1 MPNDGAVKLTDG
13 DRALVIGV
21 GRSGMATAAV
31 LRDRG
36 MRVAAYDDKTA
47 DQLATQRADLARMHV
62 DLIGRDTLA
71 EAAAGAGIAILSPGI
86 PLTNPAV
93 LAVQRAGVPVIS
105 EIEAAYRISKAP
117 IIAVTGS
124 KGKSTT
130 TALIGHLLRGA
141 GMRARVGG
149 NIGNPLIAETAAA
162 SADEWIVAEV
172 SSFQLEGISEF
183 RPRISVLLNLTPDHL
198 DRYPSMEEYREAK
211 FRIFANQSAGDT
223 FVANAGDALLETLR
237 AGKGRTIPC
246 PALFFAAQERDDVSV
261 SLHAGSIVWRS
272 EGRKAPVKII
282 DVAKLPLIGL
292 HNVANVMAA
301 SLAALTA
308 GAPLEAVRRGL
319 RTFAP
324 MPHRLQTVMRSGGVT
339 WVDDSKASNPD
350 AVVKALESF
359 DAPIILLAG
368 GRSKKTDFRAMAKAA
383 ALRAKLV
390 VLIGE
395 SAREIGA
402 LIESGPIVYATGM
415 EQAVAAA
422 AESATRGDIVLL
434 SPGCASFDMFESAE
448 QRGDVFAAAVK
459 RQIAANE
466 TAKGETT
473 DKRHK
478 ARDETK
484 S

>member
-1 MPNDGAVKLTDG
+1 MPNDAAVNLRDG
-13 DRALVIGV
+13 GRALVIGV

-36 MRVAAYDDKTA
+36 MRVAAYDDKTSE
-47 DQLATQRADLARMHV
+47 QLAALRADLARMHV
-62 DLIGRDTLA
+62 DLVERDDLA
-71 EAAAGAGIAILSPGI
+71 EAAAAAGIAILSPGI
-86 PLTNPAV
+86 PFTNPAV
-93 LAVQRAGVPVIS
+93 LAVRRAGVPIIS
-105 EIEAAYRISKAP
+105 EIEAAYRLSKAP

-172 SSFQLEGISEF
+172 SSFQLEGTNEF

-198 DRYPSMEEYREAK
+198 DRYRSMDEYREAK
-211 FRIFANQSAGDT
+211 FRIFSNQGPGDT
-223 FVANAGDALLETLR
+223 LIANAADPLLQVLHGGIGPTV
-237 AGKGRTIPC
+237 PC
-246 PALFFAAQERDDVSV
+246 RILWFASEQRDDVAM
-261 SLHAGSIVWRS
+261 SLQDGAIVWRRAS
-272 EGRKAPVKII
+272 TGRVNSTATSDVAII
-282 DVAKLPLIGL
+282 EIAKLPLIGM
-292 HNVANVMAA
+292 HNVANAMAA

-308 GAPLEAVRRGL
+308 GAPVEAVQRGL
-319 RTFAP
+319 LTFTP
-324 MPHRLQTVMRSGGVT
+324 MPHRLQIVARSRGVT

-350 AVVKALESF
+350 AVQNALRSF
-359 DAPIILLAG
+359 GAPIVLIAG
-368 GRSKKTDFRAMAKAA
+368 GRSKHTDFHEMAKAIA
-383 ALRAKLV
+383 ARAKFV

-402 LIESGPIVYATGM
+402 LIGSNRIAFADSM
-415 EQAVAAA
+415 EQAVATASQNA
-422 AESATRGDIVLL
+422 VQGDVVLL

-448 QRGDVFAAAVK
+448 QRGEAFASAVQRQTAASG
-459 RQIAANE
+459 AA
-466 TAKGETT
+466 
-473 DKRHK
+473 
-478 ARDETK
+478 

>member
-1 MPNDGAVKLTDG
+1 MPNDAIVKLKDG

-36 MRVAAYDDKTA
+36 MRVAAYDDKAA
-47 DQLATQRADLARMHV
+47 DQLTAQRADLARMHV
-62 DLIGRDTLA
+62 DLVGRDGLA
-71 EAAAGAGIAILSPGI
+71 AAAAGVGIAILSPGI

-183 RPRISVLLNLTPDHL
+183 RPRISLLLNLTPDHL

-211 FRIFANQSAGDT
+211 FRIFANQGAGDT
-223 FVANAGDALLETLR
+223 LIANAADPLLASLH
-237 AGKGRTIPC
+237 AGKSRTIPC
-246 PALFFAAQERDDVSV
+246 PALWFAAQERDDVGM
-261 SLHAGSIVWRS
+261 SLKDGAMVWRD
-272 EGRKAPVKII
+272 VKIV
-282 DVAKLPLIGL
+282 DVEQLRLIGS
-292 HNVANVMAA
+292 HNVANAMAA
-301 SLAALTA
+301 SLAALVA
-308 GAPLEAVRRGL
+308 GAPVEAVGRGL
-319 RTFAP
+319 TTFTP
-324 MPHRLQTVMRSGGVT
+324 MPHRLEIVARSGGVT

-350 AVVKALESF
+350 AVVKGLGSF
-359 DAPIILLAG
+359 AAPIILIAG
-368 GRSKKTDFRAMAKAA
+368 GRSKKTDFAALAA
-383 ALRAKLV
+383 AAAERVKLA

-402 LIESGPIVYATGM
+402 LLESGPIVYAQSM
-415 EQAVAAA
+415 DKAVAAA
-422 AESATRGDIVLL
+422 AESAAPGDVVLL

-448 QRGDVFAAAVK
+448 QRGEVFAAAVK
-459 RQIAANE
+459 RIVAARE
-466 TAKGETT
+466 KQL
-473 DKRHK
+473 
-478 ARDETK
+478 
-484 S
+484 